1 MLFATFCGLLLIC
14 YVILSFYCMI
24 LHNIIHILSVHY
36 KFLQLCKLSRIF
48 SFFLIFNML
57 ILYIPLE
64 EGGLNLVHYSAKSFK
79 IFSLCVSEECLFNIL
94 EKILVFNNASIFS
107 PSHTLPVIKIFQ
119 SVLRPFLWNNDCFDI
134 NHDLI

>member
-1 MLFATFCGLLLIC
+1 MLFATFCGLPLIC

-24 LHNIIHILSVHY
+24 LHSIIHILSVHY

-48 SFFLIFNML
+48 SFFVIFNML

-64 EGGLNLVHYSAKSFK
+64 EGGLNLVHYNAESFK
-79 IFSLCVSEECLFNIL
+79 IFPS
-94 EKILVFNNASIFS
+94 VFLKNAYLTFWRRYLYSTSIFS

-119 SVLRPFLWNNDCFDI
+119 SVLRPFLWNHDCFDI

>member
-1 MLFATFCGLLLIC
+1 MLFAIFCGLPLIC

-48 SFFLIFNML
+48 SFFVIFNML

-64 EGGLNLVHYSAKSFK
+64 EGGLNLVHYNAESFK
-79 IFSLCVSEECLFNIL
+79 IFPSVFLKNVYLTFWRRYLYSTMLQYFLLPIHYLRSKFFSL
-94 EKILVFNNASIFS
+94 FS
-107 PSHTLPVIKIFQ
+107 
-119 SVLRPFLWNNDCFDI
+119 
-134 NHDLI
+134 DLSFEIMTALT

>member
-1 MLFATFCGLLLIC
+1 MLFAIFCGLPLIC

-48 SFFLIFNML
+48 SFFVIFNML

-64 EGGLNLVHYSAKSFK
+64 EGGLNLVHYNAESFK
-79 IFSLCVSEECLFNIL
+79 IFPSVFLKNAYLTFWRRYLYSTMLQYFLLPIHYLRSKFFSL
-94 EKILVFNNASIFS
+94 FS
-107 PSHTLPVIKIFQ
+107 
-119 SVLRPFLWNNDCFDI
+119 
-134 NHDLI
+134 DLSFEIMTALT

>member
-48 SFFLIFNML
+48 SFFVIFNML

-64 EGGLNLVHYSAKSFK
+64 EGGLNLVHYNAESLK
-79 IFSLCVSEECLFNIL
+79 IFPSVFLKNVYLTFWRRYLYSTMLQYFLLPIHYLWSKFFSL
-94 EKILVFNNASIFS
+94 FS
-107 PSHTLPVIKIFQ
+107 
-119 SVLRPFLWNNDCFDI
+119 
-134 NHDLI
+134 DLSFEIMTALT